1 MWMVHCSGS
10 GDQFGK
16 SHENSICASNRFCPS
31 PSGYVCTL
39 ENRTFIHQTLVLNV
53 AGLCLQFRENFWSFK
68 ISKVRL
74 NEFANRR
81 VRHCSIRTHDMIE
94 FMQNSERGR
103 AITSFDVQSIKLL
116 PIFLSS
122 TVSEYHIDPMKYSK
136 YFTLLLHSIV
146 SVSAELCAVHCVWP
160 YKPSFWMSNPTTIS
174 HHDDDI
180 SIVFFLLLRPFKLNR
195 QLFDSKPFVLI

>member
-1 MWMVHCSGS
+1 M
-10 GDQFGK
+10 
-16 SHENSICASNRFCPS
+16 
-31 PSGYVCTL
+31 
-39 ENRTFIHQTLVLNV
+39 
-53 AGLCLQFRENFWSFK
+53 
-68 ISKVRL
+68 
-74 NEFANRR
+74 
-81 VRHCSIRTHDMIE
+81 RHCSIRTHDMIE

-180 SIVFFLLLRPFKLNR
+180 SIVFFCFCVLSNWTVNYLIRNRSCKYKRILMCVYVCVFAGMHNFKL
-195 QLFDSKPFVLI
+195 SK